1 MICRRVLPN
10 RGNLSYHLRTHNRTK
25 FSRWPSRPPDGSGPG
40 SSALPVDAAAGG
52 ASPPG
57 ADLRGTSGSRAG
69 GGATLSGRRRGSGE
83 GGGDES
89 GDRLS
94 NAPAETT
101 GDADT
106 DALFALALEI
116 VDACPTPPAVLPRD
130 GGARAV
136 DAQPATAVE
145 QGDDALAL
153 VSRVRLFFEK
163 FMDTE
168 RAVPLVRARKRARPG
183 QFNSERLR
191 ALQEF
196 VCDANLSNELRTKLY
211 VFLRLWER
219 TAPEAADDDD
229 TSVPLRQSFKSAHA
243 FRQAIANDID
253 KAVIDEGWMACAIE
267 ESGVTFEAFFRSS
280 LREALKRL
288 RSGKKLRLRSGDGMP
303 AQHTDLR
310 EDTLDGDAFRACE
323 AEVVA
328 SYGSEAFV
336 IAIYVYSD
344 SGVLSWSGA
353 HKLYPVRIRVVNV
366 ETDEYE
372 WITVA
377 YVPSV
382 ATEKGKGGAER
393 SRCLRIAVMQR
404 VLFLALRD
412 LVEASHTGVQFVDA
426 DGRELLGFPRVL
438 MYLCDQP
445 EERAILC
452 LKPGECAHPCSACM
466 APQASM
472 ASPAALTFKQRT
484 LLNTL
489 HKQLQAFGLLQQGR
503 ERQRRLQM
511 EKAVSMNSYP
521 PALAAM
527 AGLTTAPFLLYKII
541 GFDVLHILDLGVTRL
556 LVHRL
561 IDIFPSLCAGYV
573 PLCGSLIA
581 TYAEGNGRT
590 WVADAGRLAHHRT
603 YCPAKT
609 SNRPL
614 QAVSSD
620 WEFGSSLS
628 CSTACLTAVNPRRGR

>member
-1 MICRRVLPN
+1 M
-10 RGNLSYHLRTHNRTK
+10 
-25 FSRWPSRPPDGSGPG
+25 
-40 SSALPVDAAAGG
+40 
-52 ASPPG
+52 
-57 ADLRGTSGSRAG
+57 
-69 GGATLSGRRRGSGE
+69 
-83 GGGDES
+83 
-89 GDRLS
+89 
-94 NAPAETT
+94 
-101 GDADT
+101 
-106 DALFALALEI
+106 
-116 VDACPTPPAVLPRD
+116 
-130 GGARAV
+130 
-136 DAQPATAVE
+136 
-145 QGDDALAL
+145 
-153 VSRVRLFFEK
+153 
-163 FMDTE
+163 
-168 RAVPLVRARKRARPG
+168 
-183 QFNSERLR
+183 
-191 ALQEF
+191 
-196 VCDANLSNELRTKLY
+196 DANGLSAWFCLLC
-211 VFLRLWER
+211 VCPVLLLS
-219 TAPEAADDDD
+219 AP
-229 TSVPLRQSFKSAHA
+229 S
-243 FRQAIANDID
+243 
-253 KAVIDEGWMACAIE
+253 
-267 ESGVTFEAFFRSS
+267 
-280 LREALKRL
+280 
-288 RSGKKLRLRSGDGMP
+288 
-303 AQHTDLR
+303 
-310 EDTLDGDAFRACE
+310 
-323 AEVVA
+323 
-328 SYGSEAFV
+328 
-336 IAIYVYSD
+336 
-344 SGVLSWSGA
+344 A

-521 PALAAM
+521 PTLAAM

-541 GFDVLHILDLGVTRL
+541 GFDVLHVSWAYDRFVLSRARFSPCCVALLLLDMIADWPSTPGLYLTLASCQILDLGVTRL

-590 WVADAGRLAHHRT
+590 WVADAGRLAHHRKFI
-603 YCPAKT
+603 Y
-609 SNRPL
+609 
-614 QAVSSD
+614 D
-620 WEFGSSLS
+620 
-628 CSTACLTAVNPRRGR
+628 